1 MKYLINEK
9 HTNDNLTPIQITK
22 GSKVKLG
29 ERSNSNGNWPNWI
42 YCYGLDGN
50 GEGWTPIQIIQIE
63 GEYGIALENYSA
75 YELVI
80 NKGEVVEGEIEL
92 NGWIWCK
99 KSNESIEGWLPKE
112 KLNIIKK

>member
-1 MKYLINEK
+1 MKYLVK
-9 HTNDNLTPIQITK
+9 VVHTNENLTPIQITK

-42 YCYGLDGN
+42 YCYGLDDN

-63 GEYGIALENYSA
+63 NEYGIVLENYSA
-75 YELVI
+75 YELEI
-80 NKGEVVEGEIEL
+80 SKGEIVEGGIEL

-99 KSNESIEGWLPKE
+99 KIDGLDEGWLPKE
-112 KLNIIKK
+112 KLSII